1 MPITSKFLK
10 DLRES
15 AEADVPTH
23 PSDAAAQIPD
33 SLSSKKP
40 VTENDEDSM
49 EDDMLD
55 MDENLESD
63 VPTHPSDAAAQIPD
77 SLKEEDE
84 EEEKEDELAEE
95 DEDEEDM
102 ELSEEEE
109 EEKLSEEEEKEDEL
123 TEEDEDEEE
132 KMSMSEEEESD
143 EDEDLTEEEEKE
155 DELTEEDEE
164 ENKLQVKEETD
175 EDEELK
181 EEDSELSDAEE
192 KKMSEEED
200 EAVKE
205 AADALTKDEELPES
219 FKKKATAIFE
229 AAIKRT
235 TKKRV
240 VAEKKK
246 LVESYNKKLKT
257 TKKKVSETLVNK
269 IDGYLDYVVEEWM
282 KENKV
287 AIEGALRSEIT
298 ENFISGL
305 KNLFENHYIEVPA
318 KKKNILAEQE
328 RKIKSLEKA
337 LNEQLNKTVEVRKEN
352 VRLKRAT
359 ITKKLTEGMTVSD
372 AAKFVELCEG
382 VAFDNSK
389 SFGQKLTVIKEN
401 YFPKRARAVRDID
414 ASLLTEGGLKHE
426 EVKPKATEVDVFA
439 DAISR
444 MVKR

>member
-109 EEKLSEEEEKEDEL
+109 EEKLSEEEEK
-123 TEEDEDEEE
+123 EDEDEEE

-287 AIEGALRSEIT
+287 AIEGALRSEIA